1 MNKKNIVMNIFAI
14 LIILITLM
22 TLIIPN
28 YCYADDSLGLED
40 LDEYEGTNPG
50 STKLVS
56 KANNIL
62 AYIRNIGVVIAVV
75 ILIVIGIKYMLGS
88 VEEKANYK
96 QTLIPYV
103 IGAFLLFTVSVLPQL
118 IYDFMQNF

>member
-28 YCYADDSLGLED
+28 YCYAGTDLGLGD
-40 LDEYEGTNPG
+40 LDKYEGTNPG

-56 KANNIL
+56 KANIIF
-62 AYIRNIGVVIAVV
+62 AYIRNIGIVISVVMLV
-75 ILIVIGIKYMLGS
+75 VIGIKYMIGS
-88 VEEKANYK
+88 TEEKANYK
-96 QTLIPYV
+96 ETLWPYI
-103 IGAFLLFTVSVLPQL
+103 IGAFLLMTGSVLPQL
-118 IYDFMQNF
+118 IYKFMQNF